1 MNLRPKRT
9 NRSVLHNF
17 LYHTHPHLTIEF
29 IFLISL
35 VPWWHSIL
43 RNLLESL
50 TENLWKIW
58 GTCHIKKRYTKNET
72 RLVIPQLSDI
82 WRYLWLIRKTP
93 AIQIKIKNQ
102 LCLFAFFFFAVG
114 MLKWQNFI
122 HHFQIDHDSLCYNH
136 CLRFL
141 FGRLLYPREIGLW
154 LFKIWGEEEGVGR
167 CITVDVKMVSC
178 FELQIIPSRFFA
190 SSARA
195 SKQPIKKQEIIT
207 RMHSVVRKIQI

>member
-1 MNLRPKRT
+1 MQYFTHFIPTKQSKTTTSGMNPRPKRT

-58 GTCHIKKRYTKNET
+58 GTCHVKKRYTKNET

-102 LCLFAFFFFAVG
+102 LCLFAFFFYS
-114 MLKWQNFI
+114 W
-122 HHFQIDHDSLCYNH
+122 
-136 CLRFL
+136 
-141 FGRLLYPREIGLW
+141 
-154 LFKIWGEEEGVGR
+154 
-167 CITVDVKMVSC
+167 DVKMTKFCSP
-178 FELQIIPSRFFA
+178 FSDRPWFTLL
-190 SSARA
+190 
-195 SKQPIKKQEIIT
+195 
-207 RMHSVVRKIQI
+207 